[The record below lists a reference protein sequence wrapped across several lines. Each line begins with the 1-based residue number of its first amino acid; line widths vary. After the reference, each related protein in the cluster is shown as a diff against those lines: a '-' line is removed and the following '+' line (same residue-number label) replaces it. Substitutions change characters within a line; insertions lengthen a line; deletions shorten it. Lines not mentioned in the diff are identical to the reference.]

1 VSLNVLSKYLD
12 QGMALMMERILQP
25 AFTEEDFDR
34 IKSRSMESLMQARKS
49 GPALASRAMGAVL
62 VGPAHPLSYPGG
74 GLPST
79 VQNISLEDVTGFYA
93 AHIPAQL
100 RGVLVSTSLPQE
112 DILASLQELGKLE
125 VSELYR
131 EPIQTLPEITNRTI
145 YLVNKEG
152 AAQSSVRMGYPSLK
166 YDALGD
172 YYRANLLNFN
182 LGGSSE
188 SRIYLNLREDKGY
201 TYGARTG
208 FIGGRELG
216 SFRFSSEINKEATS
230 DAIKEVLAEL
240 ETYAADGM
248 TEEEYQFMQNAI
260 GQRDA
265 LNYETPGAKL
275 GLLANILRYDL
286 PLDYR
291 KQQQSLLRETG
302 RETLNTLATKLID
315 PDNLAIVVV
324 GDVEA
329 IRQQIELLEMPVK
342 ILNEDGEQI
351 E

>member
-1 VSLNVLSKYLD
+1 
-12 QGMALMMERILQP
+12 
-25 AFTEEDFDR
+25 
-34 IKSRSMESLMQARKS
+34 
-49 GPALASRAMGAVL
+49 
-62 VGPAHPLSYPGG
+62 
-74 GLPST
+74 
-79 VQNISLEDVTGFYA
+79 
-93 AHIPAQL
+93 
-100 RGVLVSTSLPQE
+100 
-112 DILASLQELGKLE
+112 
-125 VSELYR
+125 LYR
-131 EPIQTLPEITNRTI
+131 EPLEALPEIANRTI
-145 YLVNKEG
+145 YLVNKEA

-208 FIGGRELG
+208 FSGGRELG
-216 SFRFSSEINKEATS
+216 SFRFSSEINKEATG

-324 GDVEA
+324 GDVET